1 MTSMLQSWRDEC
13 VGLWD
18 KAATCRIEI
27 MQWQIDWF
35 SGVCLSPVACA
46 TVIALAVML
55 SACGQDNH
63 YVAPPPP
70 KVGVAVPVKQKV
82 TRYLEATGYSSAINT
97 TNLVARVQGFLQ
109 KINYKDGDQVKE
121 GATLFIIE
129 PEPYKLRLEQAR
141 AAEAGAQA
149 TLKQAEAEYERQA
162 ELATRQVASKQ
173 ALDNATANRDSAR
186 ARLKQAEVDTA
197 QAALNLGYTEVKA
210 PFDGI
215 VTARLVSLGEL
226 VGANGPTQLATI
238 VQTAPIYVNFNIN
251 EQEALN
257 IRADM
262 RRLGITPEELKQ
274 YPIEVGLQTD
284 QGYPYRGTLNYV
296 SPSID
301 RATGTL
307 AVRAILPNPD
317 QVLVPGNFVRV
328 RVGAA
333 DEHESLLVPDTALGS
348 DQGGRYLMVLDQN
361 NTVEQRKVTIGPR
374 VGDLR
379 VIESG
384 LKPDDRIVIAG
395 ILRAIPGQKVDPQ
408 LETAAATPA
417 AGTGARQL

>member
-1 MTSMLQSWRDEC
+1 LLPARAQ
-13 VGLWD
+13 V
-18 KAATCRIEI
+18 
-27 MQWQIDWF
+27 
-35 SGVCLSPVACA
+35 VVALC
-46 TVIALAVML
+46 
-55 SACGQDNH
+55 ACGQDNR
-63 YVAPPPP
+63 YVAPPSP
-70 KVGVAVPVKQKV
+70 KVTVAMPVQQKV
-82 TRYLEATGYSSAINT
+82 TRYLEATGYAAAINT

-109 KINYKDGDQVKE
+109 KINYKDGEEVKE
-121 GATLFIIE
+121 GATLFVIE
-129 PEPYKLRLEQAR
+129 PEPYKLKLEQAR

-162 ELATRQVASKQ
+162 ELASRQVSSKS
-173 ALDNATANRDSAR
+173 ALDKATADRDSAR
-186 ARLKQAEVDTA
+186 AKLKQTEAETA
-197 QAALNLGYTEVKA
+197 QAELNLTYTDVKA

-215 VTARLVSLGEL
+215 VTARLVSPGEL

-251 EQEALN
+251 EQEVLN

-262 RRLGITPEELKQ
+262 RRLGISQEELRQ

-284 QGYPYRGTLNYV
+284 EGYPYRGTLNYV
-296 SPSID
+296 APTID

-307 AVRAILPNPD
+307 AVRAILPNRE

-333 DEHESLLVPDTALGS
+333 DEHDSLLVPDAALGT
-348 DQGGRYLMVLDQN
+348 DQGGRYLLVLDKN
-361 NTVEQRKVTIGPR
+361 NTVEQRKVAIGPK

-379 VIESG
+379 VIENG
-384 LKPDDRIVIAG
+384 LKPDDRVVVAG

-408 LETAAATPA
+408 LETVAATPTPGTA
-417 AGTGARQL
+417 AR

>member
-1 MTSMLQSWRDEC
+1 M
-13 VGLWD
+13 V
-18 KAATCRIEI
+18 
-27 MQWQIDWF
+27 
-35 SGVCLSPVACA
+35 
-46 TVIALAVML
+46 LA
-55 SACGQDNH
+55 ACGQENR

-70 KVGVAVPVKQKV
+70 KVTVAIPVQQKV
-82 TRYLEATGYSSAINT
+82 TRYLEATGYASAINT

-109 KINYKDGDQVKE
+109 KINYKDGEEVKE
-121 GATLFIIE
+121 GATLFVIE
-129 PEPYKLRLEQAR
+129 PEPYRLKLEQAR

-149 TLKQAEAEYERQA
+149 TLKQTELEYERQA
-162 ELATRQVASKQ
+162 ELASRQVTSKQ

-197 QAALNLGYTEVKA
+197 QAALNLSYTEVKA

-215 VTARLVSLGEL
+215 VTARLVSLGEM

-238 VQTAPIYVNFNIN
+238 VQTAPIHVNFNIN
-251 EQEALN
+251 EQEVLN

-262 RRLGITPEELKQ
+262 RRLGITHEELKQ

-296 SPSID
+296 SPTIE

-307 AVRAILPNPD
+307 AVRAILRNRD

-333 DEHESLLVPDTALGS
+333 DEHDSFLVPDAALGT
-348 DQGGRYLMVLDQN
+348 DQGGRYLLVLDKEN
-361 NTVEQRKVTIGPR
+361 VVEQRKVTIGPK

-379 VIESG
+379 VIENG
-384 LKPDDRIVIAG
+384 LKPDDRIVVAG

-408 LETAAATPA
+408 LETAAATRVGPA
-417 AGTGARQL
+417 SAR

>member
-1 MTSMLQSWRDEC
+1 MS
-13 VGLWD
+13 
-18 KAATCRIEI
+18 
-27 MQWQIDWF
+27 IDRLA
-35 SGVCLSPVACA
+35 SAQLAACA
-46 TVIALAVML
+46 AAGILAAAL
-55 SACGQDNH
+55 SGCGEENR

-70 KVGVAVPVKQKV
+70 KVTVAIPVQQKV
-82 TRYLEATGYSSAINT
+82 TRYLEATGYTSAINT
-97 TNLVARVQGFLQ
+97 TNVVARVQGFLQ
-109 KINYKDGDQVKE
+109 KINYKDGEEVKE
-121 GATLFIIE
+121 GATLFVIE
-129 PEPYKLRLEQAR
+129 PEPYRLKLDQAR

-162 ELATRQVASKQ
+162 ELAGRQVTSKA
-173 ALDNATANRDSAR
+173 ALDKATADRDSAR

-226 VGANGPTQLATI
+226 VGANGPTHLATI

-251 EQEALN
+251 EQEVLT

-262 RRLGITPEELKQ
+262 RRLGITQEELKD

-296 SPSID
+296 APSID

-307 AVRAILPNPD
+307 AVRAILPNRE

-328 RVGAA
+328 RIGAA
-333 DEHESLLVPDTALGS
+333 DEHDSLLVPDDALGT
-348 DQGGRYLMVLDQN
+348 DQGGRYLLVLDKN

-384 LKPDDRIVIAG
+384 LKADDRVVVAG
-395 ILRAIPGQKVDPQ
+395 ILRAVPGQKVDPQ
-408 LETAAATPA
+408 LQTAAATPGSA
-417 AGTGARQL
+417 AGGK